1 MSTTL
6 DPRVLVRELGFAI
19 SSLLP
24 FARAGAA
31 GQPDGVEA
39 LAFGRSMMAATKVVD
54 GLPWQALL
62 EVSTRHLQDDER
74 QALQDGE
81 RPSPFAVC
89 MGNDHSWLLR
99 LDAADGSPSFS
110 PGLDALAD
118 YCRTRGF
125 RYARV
130 DDDAPCLPGLPLR
143 SE

>member
-1 MSTTL
+1 MSGAL

-19 SSLLP
+19 SGLLP

-31 GQPDGVEA
+31 GQTDGVEA
-39 LAFGRSMMAATKVVD
+39 LAFGRSIMAATKMVD

-62 EVSTRHLQDDER
+62 EASTRHLREEER

-81 RPSPFAVC
+81 SPCPFALC
-89 MGNDHSWLLR
+89 MSNDHSWFLR
-99 LDAADGSPSFS
+99 LEADDGAPALG
-110 PGLDALAD
+110 PGLDALAI
-118 YCRTRGF
+118 YCRSRGF
-125 RYARV
+125 RYVRL